1 MDIISCLKN
10 VGGVLATLT
19 TLVYV
24 SGYLALRTR
33 AFVLG
38 TDPAFAIAY
47 EGYVFA
53 GFRFLFISL
62 IILLLVCPI
71 ILAVRWGASWMC
83 LHVPG
88 ALLSAGQWLLLVLL
102 AIWALYITARILSVN
117 GLLLQQRSGSHSFLE
132 DAVLGGQMAIAVM
145 FAVLFLASLSVLWL
159 IARLPAG
166 RDSFT
171 WILGIVVAMQLISLP
186 ICYGALY
193 ADRKVRV
200 LAVIPSAVKDLK
212 APLGIV
218 DRTNDHVTLLGLDK
232 NNERSIVVVKLDD
245 LNGVPVKEI
254 VSLKMFFQN
263 ELSHAGE
270 KGVVS
275 MPKRTRQEA
284 TVSDGKTK
292 AAKGF
297 FQQLVDYLHM
307 TFENIGSL
315 GGNVVTEGQV
325 WSVELDATGKPD
337 KPIRIG
343 TASNLAWPVCSV
355 KGRGVYAIQGGR
367 IVRLGDDGQSL
378 ADVDKQ
384 KQWIKLLGATEHGDV
399 LGMITEKG
407 ESMLAVLHADGTIAV
422 SPTPT
427 SDEEQR
433 YKSML
438 EQENR
443 AYAGGRTLYVERSTR
458 GSRGFDVFLRKE
470 GEVTNLSDC
479 GDDRCGQPS
488 LSPDFR
494 RVLYVRK
501 SR

>member
-1 MDIISCLKN
+1 MDIISFLKT
-10 VGGVLATLT
+10 VGGWLATAT
-19 TLVYV
+19 ALVYV

-38 TDPAFAIAY
+38 TDPSFAIAY

-62 IILLLVCPI
+62 IILLLACPI
-71 ILAVRWGASWMC
+71 IFAVHWGASWIS
-83 LHVPG
+83 LRVPG
-88 ALLSAGQWLLLVLL
+88 ALLIIGQWLLLVLL
-102 AIWALYITARILSVN
+102 AIWALYITAMILSIN
-117 GLLLQQRSGSHSFLE
+117 GLLLQQGGGSHSWLE
-132 DAVLGGQMAIAVM
+132 EAVLGGQMAIAVM
-145 FAVLFLASLSVLWL
+145 FAVLFVAALSVFWL

-166 RDSFT
+166 RNSFT
-171 WILGIVVAMQLISLP
+171 WILGIVVTMQLISLP

-200 LAVIPSAVKDLK
+200 LAAIPSAVKYLK
-212 APLGIV
+212 EPLGIV
-218 DRTNDHVTLLGLDK
+218 DRSSDHVTLLGLDE
-232 NNERSIVVVKLDD
+232 NDERRMVVVKLDD
-245 LNGVPVKEI
+245 LNGIPVKEI
-254 VSLKMFFQN
+254 VSLKKFMQN
-263 ELSHAGE
+263 ELSQVGE

-275 MPKRTRQEA
+275 MPKKAKKEA
-284 TVSDGKTK
+284 AVSDVKDK

-315 GGNVVTEGQV
+315 GGNVVADGQV
-325 WSVELDATGKPD
+325 WSVELDAIGKPD

-343 TASNLAWPVCSV
+343 AASNLAWPVSNV
-355 KGRGVYAIQGGR
+355 KGRGVYALQGER
-367 IVRLGDDGQSL
+367 IVRLGDDGQL
-378 ADVDKQ
+378 LTVADKQ

-399 LGMITEKG
+399 LGMIREKG
-407 ESMLAVLHADGTIAV
+407 ENMLAVLQADGTITV
-422 SPTPT
+422 SSTPA

-433 YKSML
+433 CKSML

-443 AYAGGRTLYVERSTR
+443 AYSGGRTLYVERSTR
-458 GSRGFDVFLRKE
+458 GGRGFDVFLKN
-470 GEVTNLSDC
+470 GDEVTNLSDC

-501 SR
+501 PR